1 MRIFLD
7 TNVVLDY
14 LTSRGDEKAT
24 GKIFDSI
31 DSGENTGFISIG
43 SFYTIIY
50 LTERFLKDSS
60 LKNPMRLAR
69 MREIL
74 SKLLESLEIAGHSRE
89 DLLIAT
95 NDLQFNDLEDSCQLQ
110 AAKASSCP
118 CLITTNKKDFRKS
131 DSTAIEILTPKEF
144 TRKYISN
151 K

>member
-1 MRIFLD
+1 
-7 TNVVLDY
+7 
-14 LTSRGDEKAT
+14 
-24 GKIFDSI
+24 
-31 DSGENTGFISIG
+31 
-43 SFYTIIY
+43 
-50 LTERFLKDSS
+50 
-60 LKNPMRLAR
+60 

-74 SKLLESLEIAGHSRE
+74 SNLLESREIAGHSRE